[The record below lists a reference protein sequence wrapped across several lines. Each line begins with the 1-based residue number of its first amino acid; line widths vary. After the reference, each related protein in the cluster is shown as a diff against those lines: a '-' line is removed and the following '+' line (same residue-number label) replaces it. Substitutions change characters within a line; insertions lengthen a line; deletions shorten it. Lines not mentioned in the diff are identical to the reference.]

1 VVVVALAGALVL
13 GAGYLKYRSVRRT
26 RIESAV
32 NEQLKNALSET
43 LRNAGVRVSVSD
55 AREVTLD
62 GKVSSEGDSA
72 MAEFLATSVPGV
84 VHVDNRLIVPA
95 PAVESS
101 ESLINRG
108 MAFMDSG
115 DYPSAIDCFRK
126 ALADPNNKGAQEL
139 LDRAQKAQQTEEELL
154 KNRQ

>member
-1 VVVVALAGALVL
+1 LAGALVL

-26 RIESAV
+26 RIESAI
-32 NEQLKNALSET
+32 NEQLKNAPSEP

-62 GKVSSEGDSA
+62 GKVSTPEDSA
-72 MAEFLATSVPGV
+72 LAEWLATSVPGV
-84 VHVDNRLIVPA
+84 LHVNNRLIVPPA
-95 PAVESS
+95 PVESS

-108 MAFMDSG
+108 MTFLDSG

-139 LDRAQKAQQTEEELL
+139 LDRAQRAQQTEEDLL

>member
-1 VVVVALAGALVL
+1 
-13 GAGYLKYRSVRRT
+13 
-26 RIESAV
+26 
-32 NEQLKNALSET
+32 
-43 LRNAGVRVSVSD
+43 VSD

-62 GKVSSEGDSA
+62 GKVSSQGDSA

-84 VHVDNRLIVPA
+84 IQVNNRLIVPQA
-95 PAVESS
+95 PVESS

-108 MAFMDSG
+108 MTFLDGG

-126 ALADPNNKGAQEL
+126 ALADPNSKGAQEL
-139 LDRAQKAQQTEEELL
+139 LDRAQRAQQTEEELL